1 MGFFSVDAAGGLSG
15 VHQHA
20 DFVVVDFSK
29 ATHQGDGGPLVAI
42 THAQH
47 PHIEGGEQGDVT
59 GKHTEL
65 TGGAGQDDL
74 VSLTIEDV
82 LIGAKHPQS

>member
-1 MGFFSVDAAGGLSG
+1 
-15 VHQHA
+15 
-20 DFVVVDFSK
+20 
-29 ATHQGDGGPLVAI
+29 LVAI

-47 PHIEGGEQGDVT
+47 THIKGGEQGDVT
-59 GKHTEL
+59 REHTEL
-65 TGGAGQDDL
+65 TGGAGQDDF